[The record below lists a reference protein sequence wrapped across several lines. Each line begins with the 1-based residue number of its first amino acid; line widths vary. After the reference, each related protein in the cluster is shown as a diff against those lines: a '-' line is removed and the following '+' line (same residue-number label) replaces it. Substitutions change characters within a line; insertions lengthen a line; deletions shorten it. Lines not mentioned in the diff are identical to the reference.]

1 MISLKSIKKM
11 IFNTNDTKT
20 IKEDNPNFLN
30 DQNDSLKPINIM
42 IIDISPNVYLA
53 CRASKICVGKLV
65 TGTLNERLNYI
76 SKVIGKG
83 HESVTE
89 HTNIIS
95 IMSFKDNNVVNSDW
109 LELLSNM
116 RFLNT
121 VVRNDNNGFTHV
133 LIGGSIRAYLHVLR
147 ETNQDNKI
155 LSYFKDILYYSI
167 EKVFLQSS
175 IDCGL
180 LEEDKCNYYP
190 NSTVDLEPSKMTQ
203 FKNEREK
210 EKLEDTVKD
219 NYDAVANYIKDPIEY
234 TSDYADLIFNTDI
247 DNMLIVLGQYGFSLR
262 DVYKVACVTFV
273 FHDISRSCANQLV
286 RHRNGVT
293 QESQRYVTKKYKT
306 DRDFVN
312 PIEMQLNDR
321 YKDTS
326 KTVLSKALNINV
338 FENYSYLISGAI
350 FKEDAR
356 AFLPMNVKTTIMMT
370 FTYWNFA
377 KFLDLRLDKAAQL
390 EIRRMAKC
398 AADLIFD
405 NENEIQS
412 FINTVNEY
420 GYKDH
425 QALPIMPE
433 DIDDLIDEKSEISS
447 MNITLENAEKLIRE
461 NEELKKIKEEEV

>member
-11 IFNTNDTKT
+11 IFNNSDTKT
-20 IKEDNPNFLN
+20 IKEDNPNLLH
-30 DQNDSLKPINIM
+30 DLTDSLKPINIE
-42 IIDISPNVYLA
+42 IIDISPNVYLT

-95 IMSFKDNNVVNSDW
+95 VMSFKETNVINSDW
-109 LELLSNM
+109 IELLSNM
-116 RFLNT
+116 KFLNT
-121 VVRNDNNGFTHV
+121 VVRNINDMVYV
-133 LIGGSIRAYLHVLR
+133 LIGGSIRAYLHTIR

-155 LSYFKDILYYSI
+155 LPYFKNILYYSI
-167 EKVFLQSS
+167 EKVFLQST

-190 NSTVDLEPSKMTQ
+190 NSTVELEPSKMTQ
-203 FKNEREK
+203 FKNEKEK
-210 EKLEDTVKD
+210 EKLEGNVKD

-234 TSDYADLIFNTDI
+234 TGEYADLIFTTDI
-247 DNMLIVLGQYGFSLR
+247 EDISIPLEKYGFSLR
-262 DVYKVACVTFV
+262 DIYKVACISFV

-306 DRDFVN
+306 SEDFVN
-312 PIEMQLNDR
+312 PIKMQLDDR

-326 KTVLSKALNINV
+326 KTVINKALNINV

-350 FKEDAR
+350 YKEDAR

-390 EIRRMAKC
+390 EIRRMSKC
-398 AADLIFD
+398 AANLIFN
-405 NENEIQS
+405 NENEIKS
-412 FINTVNEY
+412 FINVVNEY

-425 QALPIMPE
+425 QTLPIVPD
-433 DIDDLIDEKSEISS
+433 DIDDLIDEKSEITS
-447 MNITLENAEKLIRE
+447 MNITPENAENLIKE